1 MSITECIRFLIE
13 MLVEVMSSAPVF
25 PFVGF
30 ALGASI
36 LVTILQ
42 LFRRENFNG

>member
-1 MSITECIRFLIE
+1 MSITDCIHFLINE
-13 MLVEVMSSAPVF
+13 LVIIMSSAPVF

-30 ALGASI
+30 ALGAFI

-42 LFRRENFNG
+42 IFRRENK

>member
-1 MSITECIRFLIE
+1 MNIAECIRFLID
-13 MLVEVMSSAPVF
+13 MLVDVMSSAPVF

-36 LVTILQ
+36 LVFILQ
-42 LFRRENFNG
+42 IFRREKI